1 MSKET
6 KKYRKTLES
15 IFDQID
21 ANNEESIVKAAG
33 WMADAI
39 ERDELIHVVGSGGHS
54 NMGAEEMLWRAGGLA
69 PIDAMLDAG
78 TNLIHGAKRSN
89 IIERLPGY
97 GVKIF
102 DLYPC
107 KTGEVIIIVN
117 AYGINSM
124 TIDMCEEA
132 HRRGMKVI
140 AITSKS
146 FCQNVPKDAPSRH
159 PSGKNLFEIA
169 DVFVDCCLPMGDAVI
184 DIEGLDQRVGATST
198 FCNAYCIQCLVIET
212 CRILAERGKDVP
224 VWCSANAPGGDQKN
238 KAMEEKYFPRVKHLR

>member
-6 KKYRKTLES
+6 QKYRKTLES

-33 WMADAI
+33 LMADAI

-89 IIERLPGY
+89 VIERLPGY

-107 KTGEVIIIVN
+107 KVGEVIIIVN
-117 AYGINSM
+117 AYGINAM

-132 HRRGMKVI
+132 PV
-140 AITSKS
+140 
-146 FCQNVPKDAPSRH
+146 
-159 PSGKNLFEIA
+159 
-169 DVFVDCCLPMGDAVI
+169 
-184 DIEGLDQRVGATST
+184 GL
-198 FCNAYCIQCLVIET
+198 
-212 CRILAERGKDVP
+212 
-224 VWCSANAPGGDQKN
+224 
-238 KAMEEKYFPRVKHLR
+238 

>member
-1 MSKET
+1 MSEKT
-6 KKYRKTLES
+6 KQYRKAIEA
-15 IFDQID
+15 IFDSID
-21 ANNEESIVKAAG
+21 ENNAQSILKAATL
-33 WMADAI
+33 MADAI

-97 GVKIF
+97 GMKIF

-107 KTGEVIIIVN
+107 KEGEVIIIVN

-146 FCQNVPKDAPSRH
+146 FCQNVPKDAP
-159 PSGKNLFEIA
+159 
-169 DVFVDCCLPMGDAVI
+169 
-184 DIEGLDQRVGATST
+184 
-198 FCNAYCIQCLVIET
+198 
-212 CRILAERGKDVP
+212 
-224 VWCSANAPGGDQKN
+224 
-238 KAMEEKYFPRVKHLR
+238 